1 MVLWVVSPIW
11 CFEGDRSLSSE
22 KIFVDC
28 GPMRK
33 VHVLSI
39 FVCWWGFLMT
49 ARVV

>member
-1 MVLWVVSPIW
+1 MVLWVLSSIL
-11 CFEGDRSLSSE
+11 CFEGDRSLLSE

-28 GPMRK
+28 VPMRR

-39 FVCWWGFLMT
+39 FVCWWGLLMT